1 MAAGGTIG
9 GWDEKAA
16 IFVFGVCFL
25 IALAKGFPH
34 ALRRD
39 FSSHREWMIRGYAMG
54 LAGPPHV
61 RLWGLFPPVA
71 ALRGHTPQ
79 AQRFFGTAFWI
90 GFILTA
96 LSAELWIRY
105 HETDSWKCSWR
116 RDAGAGKKTQHRGH
130 IRIALPQKTPVPGEA
145 QAKASLLLVMVGE
158 LGRFFQLAA
167 GLIEQLF
174 GLFPVAAQ
182 LVPVGALR
190 FIDLFKCLQ
199 DVVLRFGKIGML
211 AGVDI
216 GLGALR
222 ERHSDER
229 QANSEQDRQI
239 NTFLLHV

>member
-1 MAAGGTIG
+1 MFWLASSVLGVAGLRMAAGGTIG

-105 HETDSWKCSWR
+105 TRNRQLE
-116 RDAGAGKKTQHRGH
+116 
-130 IRIALPQKTPVPGEA
+130 V
-145 QAKASLLLVMVGE
+145 
-158 LGRFFQLAA
+158 QLAA
-167 GLIEQLF
+167 
-174 GLFPVAAQ
+174 
-182 LVPVGALR
+182 
-190 FIDLFKCLQ
+190 
-199 DVVLRFGKIGML
+199 
-211 AGVDI
+211 
-216 GLGALR
+216 
-222 ERHSDER
+222 
-229 QANSEQDRQI
+229 
-239 NTFLLHV
+239 